1 VKTISISDARNHLPS
16 VIDEVMKTHEQIV
29 VIRHGTP
36 MVAIMPFRDMNP
48 EANRYP
54 LRGHPLA
61 VAADFNDPMPDLW
74 DALIVKDGTG
84 GYRVGP
90 GSRSRRRS
98 RATSENI
105 PVGKP
110 EGRKRKG

>member
-1 VKTISISDARNHLPS
+1 MKTISISDARNHLPS

-29 VIRHGTP
+29 VIRHGSP
-36 MVAIMPFRDMNP
+36 IVAIMPFRDMNP

-74 DALIVKDGTG
+74 DALTVKEGAG
-84 GYRVGP
+84 RYSVGP

-98 RATSENI
+98 RATPGKI
-105 PVGKP
+105 PVGKL
-110 EGRKRKG
+110 EVRKRKD